1 MSESIPDKKIWTV
14 GHSTRSIQEFVEILN
29 SFGIEIL
36 VDVRRYPGSKKFPHF
51 NKEKMENTIPEKGI
65 EYIHLENLGGR
76 RKVQKESKNNA
87 WRLKSFQGYADYMET
102 EEFKMAADKLQK
114 LASEK
119 RVAYMCS
126 EAVWWSCHRSLISDY
141 LKIRN
146 WEVMHIMGENKK
158 MEHPYTKPAQII
170 DGELSY
176 QKEDPEME

>member
-1 MSESIPDKKIWTV
+1 MSESIPDKKIWTL
-14 GHSTRSIQEFVEILN
+14 GHSTRSIKEFVEILN

-102 EEFKMAADKLQK
+102 EEFKMAAGKLQK

-176 QKEDPEME
+176 QKEDTEME